1 MTAARQTH
9 KPERLGLPDIKLV
22 ESGVAQFASILRAD
36 IADEHPYV
44 NQAVE
49 CYLSILEA
57 GGKRIRG
64 LLTACGYQMHG
75 GDDKELISLVTG
87 VIESLHAYMLVID
100 DIADRAQTRRGTP
113 TAHIQMEQFLL
124 LNHAAGDIKQ
134 TASDMVISGAL
145 TGQHK
150 AQVLFAGLPIQPERK
165 QRMIEIIN
173 ERLIKTGLGQILDM
187 ASTTGIPMDI
197 EIIKSIALSK
207 TAYYSFQMPLETG
220 AVLAGAPESSIQL
233 LKRYALHAG
242 FAFQLQDDIMG
253 VFGDEKKMG
262 KSAKSDIMEGKQT
275 LLLAFATE
283 AATKAQRDELQSAL
297 GNQNLTDREFKRCQ
311 DIIVSTGALNKVGIM
326 ANDQVALAHEVLDN
340 APTDWPTK
348 NVDYLRELASFAADR
363 DI

>member
-9 KPERLGLPDIKLV
+9 KPGRLGLPDIQLV
-22 ESGVAQFASILRAD
+22 EAGVAQFASIVRAD
-36 IADEHPYV
+36 IEDEHPYV
-44 NQAVE
+44 RQAVE

-57 GGKRIRG
+57 RGKRIRG
-64 LLTACGYQMHG
+64 LLTVCGYQMHG
-75 GDDKELISLVTG
+75 GTDKELISLITG
-87 VIESLHAYMLVID
+87 VMEGLHAYMLVID
-100 DIADRAQTRRGTP
+100 DIADRALTRRGTP
-113 TAHIQMEQFLL
+113 SAHIQMESFLE
-124 LNHAAGDIKQ
+124 LNHAVGDIKQ

-150 AQVLFAGLPIQPERK
+150 AQSVLANLPIQPERK
-165 QRMIEIIN
+165 QKIIDIIN
-173 ERLIKTGLGQILDM
+173 ERLIRTGLGQILDM

-220 AVLAGAPESSIQL
+220 AVLAGAPEASIQL
-233 LKRYALHAG
+233 LKKYALHAG

-253 VFGDEKKMG
+253 VFGDEQKMG

-275 LLLAFATE
+275 LLLAFAME
-283 AATKAQRDELQSAL
+283 AASKLQKEELKRAL
-297 GNQNLTDREFKRCQ
+297 GNQNLTDKQFKRCQ

-340 APTDWPTK
+340 APTDWPNK
-348 NVDYLRELASFAADR
+348 NVEYLRELASFAADR